1 MNENRGKLIIWKAY
15 MIPQGEGRT
24 RWTKKTLH
32 TAYCL
37 THAEAAS
44 LFGQFKAAN
53 AEGLIPETLNAYWQP
68 DPSEL
73 Y

>member
-1 MNENRGKLIIWKAY
+1 MNENRGKLIIWKSY

-37 THAEAAS
+37 THAEARTRFA
-44 LFGQFKAAN
+44 QFKDAN
-53 AEGLIPETLNAYWQP
+53 TDRLDPETVLAYWQP
-68 DPSEL
+68 DPTEL
-73 Y
+73 